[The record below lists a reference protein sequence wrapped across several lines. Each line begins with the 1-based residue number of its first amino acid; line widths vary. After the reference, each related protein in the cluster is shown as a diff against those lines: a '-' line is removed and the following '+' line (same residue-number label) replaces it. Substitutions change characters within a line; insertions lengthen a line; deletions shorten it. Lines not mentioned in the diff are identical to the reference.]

1 MTSSNPAYPNRQ
13 RAPRAPRVELRGGP
27 SWASDSN
34 YAAVEPVVRPRG
46 TPAPAAL
53 DPQDHVAPAPQAG
66 DPVFDNPQAASTPA
80 PAGVRAG
87 SQHTARADN
96 AARPEPAYHDPVF
109 HDHGQPD
116 HGYTDH
122 GHAELPRPHQAR
134 ADRPARGG
142 RHGENRTLAD
152 FERAKRHSQRVALLK
167 VGLPAFAA
175 LTMVVILGTL
185 FFAGSKLPSVDI
197 GSTKIEDGKL
207 VMDNPHLNGTDSNQR
222 PYDLSA
228 DRAIQDADQPTRIM
242 LEKIKARLP
251 MTDTSFASVTAGTG
265 IYDADGKTLRLGD
278 AVSVDTEDGM
288 SIRMEDA
295 AIDIES
301 GTMSTQNPVSV
312 DTGRAFVSAETLL
325 VEDKGDKI
333 VFENRVRM
341 TIRPPSGDDKAGAI
355 AIPTMPIIGQINS
368 QGKADE

>member
-27 SWASDSN
+27 SWASDSG
-34 YAAVEPVVRPRG
+34 YAAVEPVVRQRG
-46 TPAPAAL
+46 APAPVVL
-53 DPQDHVAPAPQAG
+53 DPHDYEAPAPQAVSA
-66 DPVFDNPQAASTPA
+66 PVA
-80 PAGVRAG
+80 PMRPDRTD
-87 SQHTARADN
+87 SHTTARADL
-96 AARPEPAYHDPVF
+96 AAQPELAYHDPVF
-109 HDHGQPD
+109 HDHDQPQYEQVD
-116 HGYTDH
+116 Q
-122 GHAELPRPHQAR
+122 GHAEHSQTQQAR
-134 ADRPARGG
+134 AERPARGG

-152 FERAKRHSQRVALLK
+152 FERARRHSQRVAMLK

-278 AVSVDTEDGM
+278 AVAVDTEDGM

-341 TIRPPSGDDKAGAI
+341 TIRPPSGDDKAGAL